1 MFKLLESQQ
10 ARLATLRRWASLS
23 GQVAGMQVLVQ
34 GVSAVTG
41 LLLIRAM
48 EKDAYAWFTLAA
60 SMLATLH
67 LLADGGIST
76 ALTSI
81 GGRVYQ
87 NAAEF
92 SRLLADGRR
101 MALRLALAGVVLSAP
116 FFWHL
121 YTRLGTPPTMT
132 GTLLALAVLGM
143 LPAMLATLLTVP
155 LRLHSRARQAQAA
168 ELLGACVRLLLCG
181 SLLWL
186 GWGDARALFAGTILA
201 SISHAWLVRR
211 QTREFTLPPPS
222 ATGHQKE
229 ITGFVRA
236 LYGNHIFFCVQGQIA
251 TWLIGWLAGVE
262 QVADLGALS
271 RLAVLFAAFG
281 APFTHLV
288 APSMA
293 RIQDM
298 RILRRRFALAVG
310 AAFGGTA
317 IVLAAAAWQPAWF
330 LWLLGSKYANLGPEL
345 VLALASQ
352 GMAMITGIC
361 WGLMVVR
368 GWVSHAWL
376 NILLSCLGYAFGAA
390 LMPLDTVAGVLK
402 MNLVA
407 SIPLLAWVLM
417 RCWRQLAG
425 RSNAPA

>member
-1 MFKLLESQQ
+1 MFKLPESQQ

-48 EKDAYAWFTLAA
+48 EKDAYAWFTLAS

-101 MALRLALAGVVLSAP
+101 MALRLALAGIVLASP

-121 YTRLGTPPTMT
+121 YTRLGTPPAMT
-132 GTLLALAVLGM
+132 SALLGLAVLGM
-143 LPAMLATLLTVP
+143 APAMLATILTVP

-168 ELLGACVRLLLCG
+168 ELLGASARLALCG
-181 SLLWL
+181 GLLWL
-186 GWGDARALFAGTILA
+186 GGADARALFAGTILA
-201 SISHAWLVRR
+201 SLCQAWLLRTR
-211 QTREFTLPPPS
+211 TREYTEPPPS

-251 TWLIGWLAGVE
+251 TWLIGWLAGVD

-293 RIQDM
+293 RIHDM

-310 AAFGGTA
+310 AAFGATA
-317 IVLAAAAWQPAWF
+317 LVLAASAWQPGWF
-330 LWLLGSKYANLGPEL
+330 LWLLGAKYANLGPEL
-345 VLALASQ
+345 TLALASQ
-352 GMAMITGIC
+352 GIGMIAGIC

-376 NILLSCLGYAFGAA
+376 NIVLSCLGYALGAA

-402 MNLVA
+402 LNLVA
-407 SIPLLAWVLM
+407 SAPLLAWVLM
-417 RCWRQLAG
+417 RCWRQLA
-425 RSNAPA
+425 APANPS

>member
-1 MFKLLESQQ
+1 MFKLLESHQ

-23 GQVAGMQVLVQ
+23 SQVAGMQMLVQ

-67 LLADGGIST
+67 LLADGGTST

-92 SRLLADGRR
+92 SRLMADGRR
-101 MALRLALAGVVLSAP
+101 MALRLALIGIVLSAP

-121 YTRLGTPPTMT
+121 YTRLGAPPVTT
-132 GTLLALAVLGM
+132 AALLGLAIVGMAPAIIATILG
-143 LPAMLATLLTVP
+143 VS
-155 LRLHSRARQAQAA
+155 LRLHSRARQAQGA
-168 ELLGACVRLLLCG
+168 ELFGACVRLLLCG
-181 SLLWL
+181 GLLWV
-186 GWGDARALFAGTILA
+186 GWADARAMFAGTIFA
-201 SISHAWLVRR
+201 SLCQAWMLRKN
-211 QTREFTLPPPS
+211 TREYTAPPRAS
-222 ATGHQKE
+222 TGHQSE
-229 ITGFVRA
+229 ITSFVRA
-236 LYGNHIFFCVQGQIA
+236 LYGNHIFFCLQGQIA

-293 RIQDM
+293 RIQDTH
-298 RILRRRFALAVG
+298 ILRRRFALAI
-310 AAFGGTA
+310 GTA
-317 IVLAAAAWQPAWF
+317 FAGTAVLLAAAAWKPGWF
-330 LWLLGSKYANLGPEL
+330 LWLLGEKYANLGPEL
-345 VLALASQ
+345 TLALASQ
-352 GMAMITGIC
+352 GVGMIAGIC

-376 NILLSCLGYAFGAA
+376 NILLSCLGYVLGAA
-390 LMPLDTVAGVLK
+390 FMPLDTVAGVLK
-402 MNLVA
+402 MNLLA
-407 SIPLLAWVLM
+407 SMPLLCWVLL
-417 RCWRQLAG
+417 RCWRRLSI
-425 RSNAPA
+425 R

>member
-116 FFWHL
+116 FFWNL

-181 SLLWL
+181 SMLWL
-186 GWGDARALFAGTILA
+186 GWADARALFAGTILA
-201 SISHAWLVRR
+201 SVSHAWLVRR
-211 QTREFTLPPPS
+211 QTREFTLPTPS

-229 ITGFVRA
+229 ITSFVRA

-293 RIQDM
+293 RIQDV
-298 RILRRRFALAVG
+298 RILRRRFALAMTVV
-310 AAFGGTA
+310 FGCTLL
-317 IVLAAAAWQPAWF
+317 VLIAAAWQPGWF
-330 LWLLGSKYANLGPEL
+330 LWLLGEKYAHLKAEL
-345 VLALASQ
+345 ILALAAQ
-352 GMAMITGIC
+352 GVTLSTSVC
-361 WGLMVVR
+361 WGLIIVR
-368 GWVSHAWL
+368 GWIHHAWITIVTNL
-376 NILLSCLGYAFGAA
+376 TGLALGACFFQLQTVHGMLSLSVVSWIPTLLLCIIIIAKKL
-390 LMPLDTVAGVLK
+390 
-402 MNLVA
+402 
-407 SIPLLAWVLM
+407 
-417 RCWRQLAG
+417 R
-425 RSNAPA
+425 